1 MWHLHKA
8 PLIERFSVLIAS
20 SGGARNPDVPQCTL
34 RFFGSI
40 RFRPPGRW
48 GQFVAVQATLSASLS
63 TFNTLV
69 MSWVGLFIFSLA
81 FFFVLLFLLSRFVG
95 YMKKEQNMEIE
106 SLKDTLIDKDNP
118 VGLRGAE
125 LEKLKQQQAEAQRH
139 LREVI
144 SRIPVVQKDGR
155 FQIDQEEVQRR
166 KAAEQRNGSSGDAGN
181 DVQ

>member
-1 MWHLHKA
+1 
-8 PLIERFSVLIAS
+8 
-20 SGGARNPDVPQCTL
+20 
-34 RFFGSI
+34 
-40 RFRPPGRW
+40 
-48 GQFVAVQATLSASLS
+48 
-63 TFNTLV
+63 

-166 KAAEQRNGSSGDAGN
+166 KAAEQRNGSSGEAGN